1 MKKKDLIF
9 ISIIILL
16 IISLIL
22 TIIYF
27 KKNDNKTIT
36 GEVLAVGSNYLL
48 IGTSSKE
55 DYVINTDTLDYQIGD
70 KLELSLKNIKTNK
83 TPYEATAK
91 DITVIESPSNKENNQ
106 INSNNNINNNNN
118 TNTGSSNNNNQSNID
133 EFNNS
138 NNNNNN
144 NETNNENTNTDSS
157 IITYFENLDNQLT
170 TYDSS
175 DESLGKTIKTNF
187 VKCIDFIFYNKEI
200 NGKTFNELTNNTKL
214 KILSITLSIDS
225 KIEEKF
231 PRYKDSVSNTYQN
244 VKTKIIEKYLE
255 TTTNICNNDPDLCV
269 TAKEGFSDLKTNF
282 GITWDVIKEL
292 ANSGVSKLKDWY
304 EIWRYQQ

>member
-1 MKKKDLIF
+1 MKKKDIIF

-27 KKNDNKTIT
+27 KKNDNKIIT
-36 GEVLAVGSNYLL
+36 GEVLAIGSNYLL
-48 IGTSSKE
+48 IGTSSNE
-55 DYVINTDTLDYQIGD
+55 DYVINTNTKDYQIGD
-70 KLELSLKNIKTNK
+70 ELELFITNIKTNK

-91 DITVIESPSNKENNQ
+91 DIIVIESTSNKDNNQ
-106 INSNNNINNNNN
+106 DSSNDNINDNNN
-118 TNTGSSNNNNQSNID
+118 TNTDSNNFNNQSNIN
-133 EFNNS
+133 ESNNS
-138 NNNNNN
+138 NNNN
-144 NETNNENTNTDSS
+144 NETNNTFDNTDSS
-157 IITYFENLDNQLT
+157 VITYFENLDNQLT
-170 TYDSS
+170 TYDNN
-175 DESLGKTIKTNF
+175 DEALGKTIKNNF

-200 NGKTFNELTNNTKL
+200 NGKTFNELTNDTKL

-225 KIEEKF
+225 KINEKF
-231 PRYKDSVSNTYQN
+231 PGYKNSVSNTYQN
-244 VKTKIIEKYLE
+244 VKTKIIEKYIE
-255 TTTNICNNDPDLCV
+255 TTTNICNNDPGLCV